1 MEFYTKALQSLIAEF
16 ERLPGIGRKTA
27 ERLAYH
33 VLRQPVPE
41 AMGLANAIREVKRT
55 VRYCKVCYHL
65 TEQEVC
71 EICADDTRDRSTICV
86 VEQPKDLHSIEGSAS
101 YRGLYHVLLGAV
113 APLDGV
119 TPADLTVDAL
129 IERARGSEVREVI
142 LATNPNFEG
151 EGTALF
157 VGERLKVVGDVKV
170 TRLARGMPSGSQL
183 EHVSRT
189 VVSDALEGRRE
200 LQE

>member
-1 MEFYTKALQSLIAEF
+1 MEFYSKTLQRLITEF

-33 VLRQPVPE
+33 VLRQPSEE
-41 AMGLANAIREVKRT
+41 ALELARAIHEVKTR
-55 VRYCKVCYHL
+55 VRHCERCYHL
-65 TEQEVC
+65 TETELC
-71 EICADDTRDRSTICV
+71 EICADPARDATTLCV
-86 VEQPKDLHSIEGSAS
+86 VEQPKDLHTIEASGS
-101 YRGLYHVLLGAV
+101 YQGVYHVLLGSV

-119 TPADLTVDAL
+119 TPEDLTVEAL
-129 IERARGSEVREVI
+129 LARLKRDPFEEVI

-157 VGERLKVVGDVKV
+157 LGEKLRGFPGLKV
-170 TRLARGMPSGSQL
+170 TRIARGIPSGSQL
-183 EHVSRT
+183 EHASRT

-200 LQE
+200 VTD